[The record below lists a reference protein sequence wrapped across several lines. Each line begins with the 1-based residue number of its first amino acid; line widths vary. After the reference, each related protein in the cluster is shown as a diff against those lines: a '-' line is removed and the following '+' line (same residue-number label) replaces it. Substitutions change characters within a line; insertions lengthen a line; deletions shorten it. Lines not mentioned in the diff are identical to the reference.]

1 MKVFISF
8 PMNGKSYNDL
18 VIERNSIINICKE
31 YFSDDVH
38 YIDTIMK
45 NPGDNPLYCLGKA
58 IEALSEA
65 DVAVF
70 AHGWDKARGCKI
82 EFDCAEK
89 YNIPIFII

>member
-8 PMNGKSYNDL
+8 PMNGKNYDDL

-31 YFSDDVH
+31 YFSDDVC
-38 YIDTIMK
+38 YIDTIME
-45 NPGDNPLYCLGKA
+45 NSGDNPLYCLGKA
-58 IEALSEA
+58 IEALSDA